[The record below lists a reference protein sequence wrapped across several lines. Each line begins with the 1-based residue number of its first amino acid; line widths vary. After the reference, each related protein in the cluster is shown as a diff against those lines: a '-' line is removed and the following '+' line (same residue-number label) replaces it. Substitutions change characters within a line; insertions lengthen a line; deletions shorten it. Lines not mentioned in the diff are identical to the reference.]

1 MDDPRQDGT
10 GRLGRDARGLVPVA
24 SGPGSDRIARWV
36 VVAAVLV
43 AVAVV
48 KPWGGAGGGATSA
61 GGGAPPSPRA
71 VAGTPAASSGAL
83 GAPALTADEID
94 PDVTLA
100 CLDPG
105 SWRVAS
111 VEAYAAKTIRVWRAL
126 EPGTASGPADPAIPY
141 VLVVSEGVT
150 ELGWCAPVA
159 GTDRPTGETTV
170 QAWTLG
176 DGTARPLR
184 LVRTGR
190 TPHESSFGAMYGPS
204 SAGTGRRAPEVTG
217 WPAGH
222 YVFRLRLE
230 DGDERWFGVDL
241 ELRPAVL
248 TQRSGPSP
256 TASVRLP

>member
-1 MDDPRQDGT
+1 MDDRRQDQTGAT
-10 GRLGRDARGLVPVA
+10 GRGAAVVVPVA
-24 SGPGSDRIARWV
+24 HVGGSGRIVRWV
-36 VVAAVLV
+36 TIVAVLV
-43 AVAVV
+43 SLAIV
-48 KPWGGAGGGATSA
+48 KPWGGGDTTSGARALATGAATDEPGPSA
-61 GGGAPPSPRA
+61 AATRVPPSHT
-71 VAGTPAASSGAL
+71 AG
-83 GAPALTADEID
+83 ID
-94 PDVTLA
+94 ADVTRA

-111 VEAYAAKTIRVWRAL
+111 VEAYGAQTIRVWRAL

-159 GTDRPTGETTV
+159 GSDRPTGETTV

-190 TPHESSFGAMYGPS
+190 TPHESTFGALYGPL
-204 SAGTGRRAPEVTG
+204 SAVTGRRAPEVTG
-217 WPAGH
+217 WPAGQ

-248 TQRSGPSP
+248 TQRPGPSP
-256 TASVRLP
+256 APGVRLP